1 MDSFRL
7 IFLYMFHLLVGG
19 LLGMIFE
26 HFRDSFDLEDS
37 SGFIQLH

>member
-1 MDSFRL
+1 MDFFRS
-7 IFLYMFHLLVGG
+7 IFLHMSHLLVGG

-26 HFRDSFDLEDS
+26 HFRDSFNLEDS